1 MQQEVI
7 SGRGDV
13 VWRIREEFSS
23 LSEARRL
30 GHLLAIPRLI
40 DTESVTALIVPDG
53 KTHSEVYSS
62 IIADTTGMI
71 DSVIVAADQRDV
83 GQRVAAV
90 AAASGI
96 RTEVATNHRE
106 LGHLVRSVVPNTG
119 WIWVP
124 PPPSV
129 GETPDRILRELLV
142 ESDYDA
148 ERRLSSQLV
157 AVRDLLGLD
166 DEAIAETLLV
176 DRPMA
181 RTAPGDG

>member
-1 MQQEVI
+1 
-7 SGRGDV
+7 
-13 VWRIREEFSS
+13 
-23 LSEARRL
+23 
-30 GHLLAIPRLI
+30 
-40 DTESVTALIVPDG
+40 
-53 KTHSEVYSS
+53 
-62 IIADTTGMI
+62 
-71 DSVIVAADQRDV
+71 
-83 GQRVAAV
+83 
-90 AAASGI
+90 
-96 RTEVATNHRE
+96 
-106 LGHLVRSVVPNTG
+106 
-119 WIWVP
+119 VP